1 MKAISETTKLA
12 QKLISR
18 KSVTPKDDGALNTL
32 KDKLSKIG
40 FINTDLPFG
49 TKKKK

>member
-1 MKAISETTKLA
+1 MKVISETTKLA

-32 KDKLSKIG
+32 KDKLSQIG

-49 TKKKK
+49 TKKK